1 MDGWMHGCMDRW
13 MGDGWMMHDGC
24 VDEWMD
30 GWMHGWIIQFLV
42 ELEKLT
48 GMPSIAT
55 LSRLWVLLIT
65 ET

>member
-1 MDGWMHGCMDRW
+1 
-13 MGDGWMMHDGC
+13 MMHNGC

-48 GMPSIAT
+48 GIPSIAT

>member
-1 MDGWMHGCMDRW
+1 MHRWVDDRWMHGWVD
-13 MGDGWMMHDGC
+13 DGW
-24 VDEWMD
+24 VDD

-42 ELEKLT
+42 ELGKLT